1 MKNPRALIVALFV
14 AVVASLLQWQYVR
27 KREQKLLWQSEP
39 IPTLVAVRPIP
50 AHFKLD
56 ETMVEVIDVPRKWR
70 QPKALSSVEDILG
83 QITSA
88 PILGPEKEK
97 ELPGEQI
104 VSTKLVRADDAGLAY
119 FVQKKHRGI
128 SIAVDN
134 ITAVGGHLK
143 PGNYVDVVGTFD
155 FGAGDKSDMRTV
167 TLFQNVRVLAVG
179 ADIGRPTAATV
190 MSSADLDDEA
200 GQDLFGTKRRQK
212 LMKLN
217 DAKSITLELT
227 PNESQKLILAQ
238 ELGSLSL
245 TLRSLWEADRFVELE
260 HATIHSTL
268 GIPQQ
273 VRYRAKPRYRLI
285 QSGGF

>member
-1 MKNPRALIVALFV
+1 MKNPRALIVALIV
-14 AVVASLLQWQYVR
+14 ALVASLAQWRYVAS
-27 KREQKLLWQSEP
+27 REKELLWQSEP
-39 IPTLVAVRPIP
+39 LPTLVAERNIP

-56 ETMVEVIDVPRKWR
+56 ETMVRVIDVPRKWR

-83 QITSA
+83 QITA
-88 PILGPEKEK
+88 DPILET
-97 ELPGEQI
+97 EQV

-119 FVQKKHRGI
+119 FVQKKHRAVA
-128 SIAVDN
+128 IAVDN

-143 PGNYVDVVGTFD
+143 PGNYIDLVGTFD
-155 FGAGDKSDMRTV
+155 FGQGEKSDMRTV

-179 ADIGRPTAATV
+179 ADIGRPTSATI
-190 MSSADLDDEA
+190 MTSADLGEDGESS
-200 GQDLFGTKRRQK
+200 DLFGSERRREVQRK
-212 LMKLN
+212 N
-217 DAKSITLELT
+217 DTRTVTLELT

-238 ELGSLSL
+238 ELGSLNI

-273 VRYRAKPRYRLI
+273 VRYNPKPRYRLI
-285 QSGGF
+285 QSGKY

>member
-1 MKNPRALIVALFV
+1 MKNPRALIVALIV
-14 AVVASLLQWQYVR
+14 AGLASLLQWNYVAR
-27 KREQKLLWQSEP
+27 REKELLWQSEP
-39 IPTLVAVRPIP
+39 LPTLVADKNIP

-56 ETMVEVIDVPRKWR
+56 ETMVKVVDVPRKWR
-70 QPKALSSVEDILG
+70 QPKALSSVDDILG
-83 QITSA
+83 QITAA
-88 PILGPEKEK
+88 PILET
-97 ELPGEQI
+97 EQV

-119 FVQKKHRGI
+119 FVQKKYRAL

-143 PGNYVDVVGTFD
+143 PGNFVDIVGTFD
-155 FGAGDKSDMRTV
+155 FGQGEKSDMRTV

-179 ADIGRPTAATV
+179 ADIGRPTAATILT
-190 MSSADLDDEA
+190 STDLSEGGDEA
-200 GQDLFGTKRRQK
+200 SQDLFGTKRREEVQR
-212 LMKLN
+212 MN
-217 DAKSITLELT
+217 DTRTVTLEIT
-227 PNESQKLILAQ
+227 PNEAQKLVLAQ
-238 ELGSLSL
+238 ELGSLNL

-273 VRYRAKPRYRLI
+273 VRYNPKPRYRLI